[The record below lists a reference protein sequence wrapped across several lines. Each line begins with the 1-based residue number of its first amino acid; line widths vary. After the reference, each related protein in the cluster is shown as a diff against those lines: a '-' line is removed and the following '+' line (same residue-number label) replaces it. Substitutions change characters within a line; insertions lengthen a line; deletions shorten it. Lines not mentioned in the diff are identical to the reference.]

1 MLQGAH
7 LSNHDLG
14 DSYEMLANLIK
25 RFIDGGV
32 GRGGPTQGSIQ
43 HRRKTNTKKN
53 FIRRILIRIVN
64 GLAAR

>member
-1 MLQGAH
+1 
-7 LSNHDLG
+7 
-14 DSYEMLANLIK
+14 MLANLIK